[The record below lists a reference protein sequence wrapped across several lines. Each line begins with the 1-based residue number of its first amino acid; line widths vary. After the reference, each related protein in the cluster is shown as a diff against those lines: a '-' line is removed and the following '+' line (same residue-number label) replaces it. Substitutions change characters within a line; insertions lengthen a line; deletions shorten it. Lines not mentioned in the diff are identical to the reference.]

1 MYEGHILELQIK
13 TWIWKWSSQLWLH
26 YLSSSEK
33 KAWKKFRP
41 VWDLNLWPLRYWCS
55 ALPTEPTS
63 LSHSLIFFF
72 SVPDAILQSKFS
84 KSCQV
89 LVKIMASHAA
99 DGTPGLLRP
108 VSKVFSVTFQCKIY
122 LCRTNS
128 GSKHHLHYI
137 SLLQIG
143 LKQCPHNL
151 IIFINI
157 MMYRVFVTCTL
168 WRR

>member
-1 MYEGHILELQIK
+1 MIV
-13 TWIWKWSSQLWLH
+13 S
-26 YLSSSEK
+26 LSWRTK
-33 KAWKKFRP
+33 LLCKFQ
-41 VWDLNLWPLRYWCS
+41 NKIS
-55 ALPTEPTS
+55 FFF
-63 LSHSLIFFF
+63 SHSLIFFF

-99 DGTPGLLRP
+99 NGTPGLLRP

-128 GSKHHLHYI
+128 GSQHHLHYI

-143 LKQCPHNL
+143 LKQCSHNL

>member
-1 MYEGHILELQIK
+1 MI
-13 TWIWKWSSQLWLH
+13 
-26 YLSSSEK
+26 
-33 KAWKKFRP
+33 
-41 VWDLNLWPLRYWCS
+41 V
-55 ALPTEPTS
+55 S
-63 LSHSLIFFF
+63 LSWRTKLLCKFQNKMFFSLTFSFFF
-72 SVPDAILQSKFS
+72 LSVPDAILQSKFS

-128 GSKHHLHYI
+128 GSQHLLHYI

-143 LKQCPHNL
+143 LKQCPRNL
-151 IIFINI
+151 IIFMNI
-157 MMYRVFVTCTL
+157 MMYRVFVTCTF

>member
-1 MYEGHILELQIK
+1 MIV
-13 TWIWKWSSQLWLH
+13 S
-26 YLSSSEK
+26 LSWRTK
-33 KAWKKFRP
+33 LLCKFQNKISFFF
-41 VWDLNLWPLRYWCS
+41 L
-55 ALPTEPTS
+55 S
-63 LSHSLIFFF
+63 LSHFFF

-128 GSKHHLHYI
+128 GSQHHLHYI

-157 MMYRVFVTCTL
+157 LISWCTGFCNMYIMKEVNVLFVLRT
-168 WRR
+168 WDQV

>member
-1 MYEGHILELQIK
+1 MIV
-13 TWIWKWSSQLWLH
+13 S
-26 YLSSSEK
+26 LSWRTK
-33 KAWKKFRP
+33 LLCKFQ
-41 VWDLNLWPLRYWCS
+41 NKIFFF
-55 ALPTEPTS
+55 
-63 LSHSLIFFF
+63 SHSLIFFS

-99 DGTPGLLRP
+99 NGTPGLLRP

-128 GSKHHLHYI
+128 GSQHHLHYI

-143 LKQCPHNL
+143 LKQCSHNL

-157 MMYRVFVTCTL
+157 MMYRVFVTCTF
-168 WRR
+168 WRRQMSFMFLGLGTKCSFHSWFVVFLMASWLYNWSGPQNSATD

>member
-1 MYEGHILELQIK
+1 MI
-13 TWIWKWSSQLWLH
+13 
-26 YLSSSEK
+26 
-33 KAWKKFRP
+33 
-41 VWDLNLWPLRYWCS
+41 V
-55 ALPTEPTS
+55 S
-63 LSHSLIFFF
+63 LSWRTKLLCKFQNKISFFFSRSLIFFF

-157 MMYRVFVTCTL
+157 KMYRVFVTCTL